1 MGVAAMLN
9 RRRALPP
16 VMDAPAHGAVTKKCV
31 VMTEFAVHTIE
42 LPEGHFAAIVLSRP
56 VSDIAAIACLDRAD
70 VEAHIQLLRNAI
82 EVAERLDAGKPT
94 IHAAESLR
102 RN

>member
-1 MGVAAMLN
+1 MS
-9 RRRALPP
+9 RPRTLPP
-16 VMDAPAHGAVTKKCV
+16 VMAAPAHGGAEKQCV
-31 VMTEFAVHTIE
+31 VMNETAIHTIE

-56 VSDIAAIACLDRAD
+56 ISGIGVIAILDRD
-70 VEAHIQLLRNAI
+70 EVEAHIQLLRNAM
-82 EVAERLDAGKPT
+82 EDAERLDAGKPT